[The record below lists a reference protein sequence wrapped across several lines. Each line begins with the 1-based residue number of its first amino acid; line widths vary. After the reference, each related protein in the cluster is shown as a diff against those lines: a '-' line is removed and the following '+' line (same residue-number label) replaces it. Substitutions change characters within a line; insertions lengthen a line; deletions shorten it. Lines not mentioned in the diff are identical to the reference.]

1 MGKKVQNEKNTKNKV
16 TKKTQEVEEVE
27 VKPVEKQV
35 TNKTKKN
42 EKTEAKKE
50 TKPEKVEKSQKTEKS
65 QKSPQKK
72 GKENKKTEK
81 VEISEPTDNLEI
93 KDEKIMNDQEEVAT
107 LEDVNKRYEQ
117 VLSEVKGKLNLDTA
131 LTTKAIKCLKTIV
144 LDKYKDSLNILSNE
158 QEEYLYLN
166 FVLGKLPFKFSL
178 RPNKLTV
185 ANSLYGQKFNTQVCL
200 IVKDPRSDFKDLNIH
215 KSLPFKLKV
224 IDIEKLRLK
233 FSRFQERRNLLKENE
248 LFLCDYK
255 IYMML
260 KKYLGKPFYTTK
272 KYPVPIKLDYTKPEE
287 IKKEILSHVDN
298 STNFYM
304 THGPNYSVKIAR
316 AVSSNEEILD
326 NIKEGVSQALAH
338 TLKWGVN
345 FEE

>member
-1 MGKKVQNEKNTKNKV
+1 MGKKVQNEKTKNNKV
-16 TKKTQEVEEVE
+16 TKKTQEVDE
-27 VKPVEKQV
+27 VKEKPVVQQV

-42 EKTEAKKE
+42 DATKTNKE
-50 TKPEKVEKSQKTEKS
+50 TKAEKFENSQKTEKS
-65 QKSPQKK
+65 KKSPQKK
-72 GKENKKTEK
+72 GKENKKSEK
-81 VEISEPTDNLEI
+81 IQISETLESLEI
-93 KDEKIMNDQEEVAT
+93 KDEKIMNDQEEVST
-107 LEDVNKRYEQ
+107 LEDVNRRYQE
-117 VLSEVKGKLNLDTA
+117 VLSEIHEKLNLD
-131 LTTKAIKCLKTIV
+131 LNISSKAIKCLKTIV

-158 QEEYLYLN
+158 QEEFLYLN
-166 FVLGKLPFKFSL
+166 FVLGKLPFKFSM
-178 RPNKLTV
+178 RPNTITV
-185 ANSLYGQKFNTQVCL
+185 PNSLYGQKYNTQVCL

-215 KSLPFKLKV
+215 KSFPFKLKV

-255 IYMML
+255 IYMLL
-260 KKYLGKPFYTTK
+260 KKYLGKPFYTAK

-287 IKKEILSHVDN
+287 IKEEILLHVNN

-316 AVSSNEEILD
+316 AVSSHEEILD
-326 NIKEGVSQALAH
+326 NLKLGLSQALAH